1 MEQYAPALQ
10 LLPMLPLRGLVVLP
24 KTLIHF
30 DVARKKSVAALESA
44 LKGDQRIFLVTQRD
58 PRENDP
64 ALADLYT
71 IGTIAQIKQVLK
83 LPDDGVRVLVE
94 GMSLS
99 LIHI

>member
-1 MEQYAPALQ
+1 MEQYAPDLQ

-64 ALADLYT
+64 
-71 IGTIAQIKQVLK
+71 IREKMIRRWQIFIQLGQ
-83 LPDDGVRVLVE
+83 LPR
-94 GMSLS
+94 SS
-99 LIHI
+99 RY